1 MIICTIYYYQYNKVG
16 DALMSKN
23 SVELIVEAEER
34 ARKLLSDNAEKLRG
48 ERDAAYREAEK
59 RKEEAFV
66 MSERA
71 LAEHEKNDSEVV
83 GEMMKKAVSAAK
95 AEAEKICADAEK
107 NMDKAV
113 GEVIR
118 GIFLK

>member
-1 MIICTIYYYQYNKVG
+1 
-16 DALMSKN
+16 MSKN

-66 MSERA
+66 ISERA

-83 GEMMKKAVSAAK
+83 GEMMKKAVSVAK

-107 NMDKAV
+107 NMDRAV

>member
-1 MIICTIYYYQYNKVG
+1 
-16 DALMSKN
+16 MSKN

-83 GEMMKKAVSAAK
+83 GEIMKKAVSAAK

>member
-1 MIICTIYYYQYNKVG
+1 MLIYTIYYYQYNKVG

-23 SVELIVEAEER
+23 SVELIVEAEESAR
-34 ARKLLSDNAEKLRG
+34 ALIFANSEELRG
-48 ERDAAYREAEK
+48 KRDAAYRDAEK
-59 RKEEAFV
+59 RKEAALL

-71 LAEHEKNDSEVV
+71 LAEYEKKNCETVD
-83 GEMMKKAVSAAK
+83 EMMKTAVSAAK

-107 NMDKAV
+107 NMDRAV

>member
-1 MIICTIYYYQYNKVG
+1 
-16 DALMSKN
+16 
-23 SVELIVEAEER
+23 
-34 ARKLLSDNAEKLRG
+34 
-48 ERDAAYREAEK
+48 
-59 RKEEAFV
+59 

-118 GIFLK
+118 GIFLKW